1 MKYYKNSITIV
12 LGIVGLLFFLDKP
25 LHAQSQLIHL
35 PGGTYIDTI
44 GKMDTVCT
52 DLSIYYFQVGAKY
65 PMSSDTLLK
74 KMNITL
80 GTETGLGKQSGWIT
94 FQFMIDCEGRL
105 VRKVRLVQTDANYK
119 ATAFPLNGIDKLY
132 RFIISLDR
140 WKPATMPSKVTHP
153 YHTFFSFK
161 IKHGKVER
169 IIP

>member
-1 MKYYKNSITIV
+1 M
-12 LGIVGLLFFLDKP
+12 FFLDKP
-25 LHAQSQLIHL
+25 LQAQTQLIQL
-35 PGGTYIDTI
+35 PDGAYIDTS
-44 GKMDTVCT
+44 GKMDTVCM
-52 DLSIYYFQVGAKY
+52 DLGIYYFQVGAKY
-65 PMSSDTLLK
+65 PMSSDTQLK
-74 KMNITL
+74 KLNAIL
-80 GTETGLGKQSGWIT
+80 GPETGLGNQSGWLT

-105 VRKVRLVQTDANYK
+105 VRRVRLVQTDANYK
-119 ATAFPLNGIDKLY
+119 TTAFPLNGIDKLY